1 MNELT
6 QEIIVNGLVLVFG
19 LIFSI
24 AACIRLIK
32 YRQKFETELYTI
44 MYGEDETT
52 DETTSNPEEGV

>member
-6 QEIIVNGLVLVFG
+6 QELIINGLVLAFG
-19 LIFSI
+19 LIFSV

-44 MYGEDETT
+44 VYGEDETT
-52 DETTSNPEEGV
+52 DETDSNPKEGV